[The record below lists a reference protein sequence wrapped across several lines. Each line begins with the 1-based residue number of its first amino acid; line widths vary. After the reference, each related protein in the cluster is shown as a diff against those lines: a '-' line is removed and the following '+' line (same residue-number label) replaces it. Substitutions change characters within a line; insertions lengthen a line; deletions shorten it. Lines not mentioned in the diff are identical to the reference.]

1 MTRRPTVLA
10 WLRRI
15 LTDHGTRPEHGPER
29 VALGGA
35 YARSGWATLA
45 AGLAARPPLG
55 AREAAHAAAAG
66 AEAPDM
72 ADGELVAVA
81 LAAVDLDDDDLA
93 RLLSRPHHRLTAA
106 DIGRFASAP
115 GDVPLVYWPGLA
127 ELAAWRA
134 PAYEMCATAL
144 KARAQMYA
152 LRLADAALGT
162 IRDRYTPEQLD
173 AASHHYAQACVQSG
187 APLEVAMHTLPASE
201 LEPVA
206 RTVGESIRLLLE
218 RRRI

>member
-1 MTRRPTVLA
+1 
-10 WLRRI
+10 
-15 LTDHGTRPEHGPER
+15 
-29 VALGGA
+29 
-35 YARSGWATLA
+35 
-45 AGLAARPPLG
+45 
-55 AREAAHAAAAG
+55 
-66 AEAPDM
+66 M